1 MSVGWHAGSSKK
13 RDGFPFIDVTRFE
26 AIRSLTET
34 AATERLRA
42 FLSIMEST
50 NNTVHVG
57 ASVPDF
63 EMETYEPTHG
73 DFGKVSLSSLKQ
85 AGKWTIL
92 VFYPADFTFVCPT
105 ELADLAEQHAELER
119 LGAAV
124 VAVSTDTKF
133 AHMVWRN
140 SEGLLKNVRYS
151 LAADPTGT
159 VSRLFGVYDPATGLA
174 LRGTFII
181 NPDGKLVSSE
191 VNFYNVGRNAEELVR
206 KLAANVHLMAHPAE
220 ACPAKWTPG
229 AKTLRP
235 SKEIVGNVA
244 RALN

>member
-1 MSVGWHAGSSKK
+1 M
-13 RDGFPFIDVTRFE
+13 
-26 AIRSLTET
+26 ET
-34 AATERLRA
+34 TTTTLV
-42 FLSIMEST
+42 S
-50 NNTVHVG
+50 VG

-63 EMETYEPTHG
+63 EMETYEPAHS
-73 DFGKVSLSSLKQ
+73 DFGKVSLADLKKS
-85 AGKWTIL
+85 GKWTIL

-105 ELADLAEQHAELER
+105 ELADLAAQHEKLDT

-140 SEGLLKNVRYS
+140 TEPLLKNVRYT
-151 LAADPTGT
+151 LAADTTGK

-181 NPDGKLVSSE
+181 NPEGKLVSSE
-191 VNFYNVGRNAEELVR
+191 VNFYNVGRDAAELVR
-206 KLAANVHLMAHPAE
+206 RMEANAHLMAHPTE
-220 ACPAKWTPG
+220 ACPAKWVPG

-235 SKEIVGNVA
+235 GKDIVGNVA
-244 RALN
+244 SALK